1 MADVLSVTDL
11 RVDFHL
17 PAGTLRAVEGVSF
30 AIPAGATVAL
40 VGESGSGKSV
50 VSQAIMRIIPP
61 PGEISGG
68 SIVFTDPQAPERPV
82 DLVRFEADGKPMRAV
97 RGGRIAIIF
106 QEPMSALSPLHTVGD
121 QVGEALHLHRKINAA
136 AGRGLT

>member
-1 MADVLSVTDL
+1 MAAVLRVTDL

-30 AIPAGATVAL
+30 AVPAGATVAL

-61 PGEISGG
+61 PGEITGG
-68 SIVFTDPQAPERPV
+68 SIGFSHPQQPGHPV
-82 DLVRFEADGKPMRAV
+82 DLGRLKAYGKPIPAA
-97 RGGRIAIIF
+97 RGGRIAINF
-106 QEPMSALSPLHTVGD
+106 QRPRSA
-121 QVGEALHLHRKINAA
+121 
-136 AGRGLT
+136 

>member
-1 MADVLSVTDL
+1 MAAVLRVTDL

-30 AIPAGATVAL
+30 AVPAGATVAL

-50 VSQAIMRIIPP
+50 VSQAIMRIVPP
-61 PGEISGG
+61 PGQITGG
-68 SIVFTDPQAPERPV
+68 SIVFTDPLTPDQPV
-82 DLVRFEADGKPMRAV
+82 DLARLAADGKAVRAI

-106 QEPMSALSPLHTVGD
+106 QEPMSAMSPLHTVGD
-121 QVGEALHLHRKINAA
+121 QVG
-136 AGRGLT
+136 